1 MTTIRP
7 GVLSPPGSRPGS
19 ADSDLA
25 TVAAET
31 SILTHGKALQWLG
44 FTSVFLPRDLSHPA
58 ALPSH
63 HHRSKL
69 VCVA

>member
-31 SILTHGKALQWLG
+31 SVLTHGEALQWLG
-44 FTSVFLPRDLSHPA
+44 FTPVLL
-58 ALPSH
+58 L
-63 HHRSKL
+63 
-69 VCVA
+69 